1 MSEGQRHALAAA
13 NLERQGSYEIA
24 ASTWELSSHY
34 PCRESE
40 RHWREIRAEFCRRW
54 AEKLTPLLTERK
66 A

>member
-40 RHWREIRAEFCRRW
+40 RHWREIRAEFCRRQTRQKS
-54 AEKLTPLLTERK
+54 AMSINKNG
-66 A
+66 